1 MVGSYPT
8 IHPSEVVTNMMNPSD
23 DLLKQLRPN
32 ISLCYFLCVSKKTSS
47 RDITSERLVRF
58 LSGGSFFVLTYGD
71 VERER
76 RLQLFV
82 GNFRKER
89 IPSV

>member
-32 ISLCYFLCVSKKTSS
+32 ISLCYFLCVSKKHLQETSPLKDLCVFF
-47 RDITSERLVRF
+47 REGRF
-58 LSGGSFFVLTYGD
+58 LC
-71 VERER
+71 
-76 RLQLFV
+76 
-82 GNFRKER
+82 
-89 IPSV
+89 